1 MLTELGHDPLI
12 GAAQGCMMRIRL
24 TRRLGG
30 IIFTLLFGSAPLVT
44 AAEAQGSLSGN
55 EQARYLADLQRLYLA
70 KSERAALLEHCNQL
84 LQTYALRAGYQVGQA
99 APRDLFYQLSLGGP
113 GELLLREESRGQ
125 QGTDISV
132 RNRSLSVFGLDP
144 YIRYDCPLS
153 GIRCVLHNP
162 ADGTPLLSVLRDQ
175 QGAEELAKALS
186 FLLRNLQQN

>member
-1 MLTELGHDPLI
+1 MLD
-12 GAAQGCMMRIRL
+12 Q
-24 TRRLGG
+24 
-30 IIFTLLFGSAPLVT
+30 
-44 AAEAQGSLSGN
+44 
-55 EQARYLADLQRLYLA
+55 D
-70 KSERAALLEHCNQL
+70 ALLAPIDGHAATGEDLSFSVEFDRIIENRRADDPTLDQGAWQTDIKYADWGSVLRDCNQL

-99 APRDLFYQLSLGGP
+99 APRDLLYQLSLGAP

-125 QGTDISV
+125 QGTDVSV

>member
-1 MLTELGHDPLI
+1 
-12 GAAQGCMMRIRL
+12 MRIHQRSA
-24 TRRLGG
+24 
-30 IIFTLLFGSAPLVT
+30 FTLIEMMIAVALSTMIVYVAMAGFRVAT
-44 AAEAQGSLSGN
+44 QCTTQANRMSLENS
-55 EQARYLADLQRLYLA
+55 LM
-70 KSERAALLEHCNQL
+70 
-84 LQTYALRAGYQVGQA
+84 RAGYQVGQA
-99 APRDLFYQLSLGGP
+99 APRDLLYQLSLGGP

-125 QGTDISV
+125 QGTDVSV

>member
-1 MLTELGHDPLI
+1 
-12 GAAQGCMMRIRL
+12 MRIRL
-24 TRRLGG
+24 TRQLSG
-30 IIFTLLFGSAPLVT
+30 IIFLGLFGSAV
-44 AAEAQGSLSGN
+44 AAAPAQESGNGLSGS
-55 EQARYLADLQRLYLA
+55 EQARYLVGIQNLYLA

-84 LQTYALRAGYQVGQA
+84 LQTYALRAGYQVGQT
-99 APRDLFYQLSLGGP
+99 APRDLLYRLSLGGP

-125 QGTDISV
+125 QGTDVSV

>member
-1 MLTELGHDPLI
+1 
-12 GAAQGCMMRIRL
+12 MRIRL
-24 TRRLGG
+24 TRQLGG
-30 IIFTLLFGSAPLVT
+30 IIVTLLFSSAPLVT
-44 AAEAQGSLSGN
+44 AAEAQGALSGN
-55 EQARYLADLQRLYLA
+55 EQTTYLAGIQRLYLA

-84 LQTYALRAGYQVGQA
+84 LQTYALRAGYQVGQT
-99 APRDLFYQLSLGGP
+99 APRDLLYQLSLGGP

-125 QGTDISV
+125 QGTDVSV

>member
-1 MLTELGHDPLI
+1 
-12 GAAQGCMMRIRL
+12 MRIRL
-24 TRRLGG
+24 TRQLSG
-30 IIFTLLFGSAPLVT
+30 IIFMGLFGSAV
-44 AAEAQGSLSGN
+44 AAAPAQESGNGLSGS
-55 EQARYLADLQRLYLA
+55 EQARYLAGIQSLYLA

-84 LQTYALRAGYQVGQA
+84 LQTYALRAGYQVGQT
-99 APRDLFYQLSLGGP
+99 APRDLLYQLSLGGP

-125 QGTDISV
+125 QGTDVSV

>member
-1 MLTELGHDPLI
+1 
-12 GAAQGCMMRIRL
+12 MRIRL
-24 TRRLGG
+24 TRQLSG
-30 IIFTLLFGSAPLVT
+30 IILMGLLGSA
-44 AAEAQGSLSGN
+44 AAATPVSSSSNGLSSN
-55 EQARYLADLQRLYLA
+55 EQARYLAGIQKLYLA
-70 KSERAALLEHCNQL
+70 KTPRAALLEHCNQL

-99 APRDLFYQLSLGGP
+99 APRDLIYQLSVGGP

-125 QGTDISV
+125 QGTDVTV

-144 YIRYDCPLS
+144 YIRYDCPLT
-153 GIRCVLHNP
+153 GIRCVLNNP